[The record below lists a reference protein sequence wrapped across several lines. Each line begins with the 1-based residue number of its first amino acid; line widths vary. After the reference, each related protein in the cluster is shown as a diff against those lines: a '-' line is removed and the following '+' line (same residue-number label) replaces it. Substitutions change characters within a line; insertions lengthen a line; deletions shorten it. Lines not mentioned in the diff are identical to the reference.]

1 MNIFTITGEIVLK
14 GKDVAEKQLV
24 NLQGT
29 TNTITNKMEQNFK
42 RLGNVILTAFSVKV
56 LTNFARTLAQTSAT
70 VHEEVA
76 QFNAVLGDLTDSM
89 LSRIKA
95 VSKETGILETRL
107 RKTSTAVYAMMH
119 SSGMEVETALD
130 NTERFLRFASD
141 ASAFYDKSMEE
152 VQSDLQSFMRGIT
165 RAGYSIGLYTSE
177 LQRNDKAMKVFGKTY
192 DKLNQEQRFTVMLD
206 IIEETYKL
214 AGVTGQANRESEQW
228 LNTTSNLREAWKQ
241 FSATLGEPVMNALLP
256 PMRKLTDL
264 LLKWRDRL
272 QTIYTWIDEHQET
285 MDKLREKI
293 TLIATSI
300 GLTVVALAGLTIIK
314 NIIPLAKSLITI
326 LTGNWITLLIAGLAF
341 IAVQIVK
348 LWNTNEDFRNN
359 LISLWEGIVSW
370 WNTHVKPIID
380 GIIERVS
387 PIFQKIK
394 EHTLDVINFIKN
406 NWDSVVAPIIKN
418 AEGLLSDVLNLIGT
432 AWDNVI
438 QPVLDLLF
446 AGIQNAWN
454 FIKEHADL
462 ISDAI
467 NGVVTVFRNVVN
479 ALTALLK
486 GDLQGYVDG
495 IVEMFKNLGETL
507 LKLLQSGWGI
517 IYSFLEPIVHGIEN
531 WLINFVSSV
540 RTFATDV
547 WEAFKSAFSSIGD
560 FIGGIWDTIKDK
572 FTALGVSIGNAVGDA
587 IKNGINGIIG
597 LIENTINGAIK
608 LINGAI
614 KLINYIPMVNIKEVQ
629 LLQLPRLAKGGL
641 ATDATIAEIGEAGD
655 EAIIPLENKSALSAI
670 ADAIAGALTD
680 TFDFSSLGLSFNLSD
695 ALSSL
700 WQQIQKTS
708 VFKQIAQALGFPVKD
723 EIEELNEDIEELS
736 DNAEEQ
742 HKSFWEGVK
751 DAFTWLDNAFFKADG
766 KINETFSKIHDK
778 FEQVVGY
785 VESYITPLFDA
796 IAELQDQRSQQ
807 EIDAL
812 EKELERIKETHQA
825 ELESAEV
832 TYAEELDK
840 LYHSLD
846 IGTMSREDYVSA
858 VEKLNAEL
866 EQKKQEQLDEENRLE
881 QEALQKKDELA
892 RKQFEAQKKTSI
904 AMIWV
909 NTAEAIMKA
918 FAELGVVGGAI
929 ATALL
934 LATAGIQTATIAEQ
948 QYEPMLAEGGVVDH
962 ATHAIIGEDGAEAV
976 VPLERNLGWVNG
988 LANALE
994 PTLNAN
1000 NVDYTPQ
1007 ITTISEQLDEV
1018 KQILA
1023 NFLPMLV
1030 ERQVILD
1037 GATVGKQLVP
1047 YMDKELGR
1055 KQRYA
1060 NRGI

>member
-29 TNTITNKMEQNFK
+29 TNAVTNKMEQNFK
-42 RLGNVILTAFSVKV
+42 RLGSVILTAFSVKA

-89 LSRIKA
+89 MSRIKA

-107 RKTSTAVYAMMH
+107 RKTSTSVYAMMH
-119 SSGMEVETALD
+119 SSGMEVKTALN

-177 LQRNDKAMKVFGKTY
+177 LQRNDKAMKAFGKTY
-192 DKLNQEQRFTVMLD
+192 DKLNQEQRYTVMLD

-214 AGVTGQANRESEQW
+214 AGVTDQAKRESEQW

-272 QTIYTWIDEHQET
+272 QTIYKWIDEHQET

-300 GLTVVALAGLTIIK
+300 GLAVVALAGLTIIK
-314 NIIPLAKSLITI
+314 NIIPLAKSLIAI
-326 LTGNWITLLIAGLAF
+326 LTGNWIVILIAGLAL
-341 IAVQIVK
+341 IATHIIK
-348 LWNTNEDFRNN
+348 LWNTNEEFRNN

-370 WNTHVKPIID
+370 WNAHVKPIID

-394 EHTLDVINFIKN
+394 DHVLDVVTFVKD
-406 NWDSVVAPIIKN
+406 NWDTVVAPVIEN
-418 AEGLLSDVLNLIGT
+418 VEGLVSDILNLIKT
-432 AWDNVI
+432 AWDNVV
-438 QPVLDLLF
+438 QPILDLLF

-467 NGVVTVFRNVVN
+467 NGIVTVFRNAVS
-479 ALTALLK
+479 ALTALLS
-486 GDLQGYVDG
+486 GDIQGFVDG

-507 LKLLQSGWGI
+507 LKLVKTAWGM
-517 IYSFLEPIVHGIEN
+517 IYSFLEPIVQGIAN
-531 WLINFVSSV
+531 WFSNFIASV
-540 RTFATDV
+540 KSFASDV

-560 FIGGIWDTIKDK
+560 FIGGIWDTIKEK
-572 FTALGVSIGNAVGDA
+572 FTALGTSIGNAVGDA

-614 KLINYIPMVNIKEVQ
+614 HLMNYIPLVNIKDIP
-629 LLQLPRLAKGGL
+629 LLELPKLAKGGL

-655 EAIIPLENKSALSAI
+655 EAIIPLEDKSALSSI

-708 VFKQIAQALGFPVKD
+708 IFKQIAQALGFPVQD
-723 EIEELNEDIEELS
+723 EIEELNEDIDELS
-736 DNAEEQ
+736 DTAEEE

-751 DAFTWLDNAFFKADG
+751 NAFTWLDNAFFKADG

-778 FEQVVGY
+778 FEQIVDY
-785 VESYITPLFDA
+785 VDAYITPLFDA

-812 EKELERIKETHQA
+812 EEELERIKDTHQA
-825 ELESAEV
+825 ELESAEA
-832 TYAEELDK
+832 TYAEELND

-846 IGTMSREDYVSA
+846 IGKITREDYVSA

-866 EQKKQEQLDEENRLE
+866 EQKKQEQLAEENRLE
-881 QEALQKKDELA
+881 QEALQKKDDLA
-892 RKQFEAQKKTSI
+892 RKQFEAQKKSSI
-904 AMIWV
+904 AMVWV
-909 NTAEAIMKA
+909 NTALAVMKA
-918 FAELGVVGGAI
+918 FAELGVVGGAV

-948 QYEPMLAEGGVVDH
+948 QYEPMLAQGGVVDH

-1000 NVDYTPQ
+1000 NIDYTPQ
-1007 ITTISEQLDEV
+1007 IATISEQLDEF
-1018 KQILA
+1018 KQLLA
-1023 NFLPMLV
+1023 TFLPMLA
-1030 ERQVILD
+1030 ERQVVLD
-1037 GATVGKQLVP
+1037 GVTVGQQIAP
-1047 YMDKELGR
+1047 YLDKELGR